1 MINKIIDGISKAIN
15 KEFGDDYE
23 IYTEE
28 IEQGLKEP
36 CFSIVCVNPTNN
48 LFRHNRYFRKN
59 KFCIHYFPSSK
70 EKRLECQQ
78 ILEKLYLILEYIE
91 IKEIFE
97 RKTITSKTMGTEMNG
112 EYDDGV
118 LHFFINYDMYVD
130 KVEEKT
136 TPMDSYDYTTDV
148 KEG

>member
-15 KEFGDDYE
+15 EEFGDDYE

-36 CFSIVCVNPTNN
+36 CFSIVCINPTNN
-48 LFRHNRYFRKN
+48 LFRQNKYFRQN

-78 ILEKLYLILEYIE
+78 VLEKLYLILEYIDIE
-91 IKEIFE
+91 EVFE
-97 RKTITSKTMGTEMNG
+97 GVKTINKTMGTEMNG
-112 EYDDGV
+112 ECSDGV
-118 LHFFINYDMYVD
+118 LNFFVNYDMYVN
-130 KVEEKT
+130 KLEEKT
-136 TPMDSYDYTTDV
+136 TSMNSFDYNTDV

>member
-15 KEFGDDYE
+15 EEFGDDYE

-36 CFSIVCVNPTNN
+36 CFSIVCINPTNN
-48 LFRHNRYFRKN
+48 LFRQNKYFRQN
-59 KFCIHYFPSSK
+59 KFCIHYFPFSK

-78 ILEKLYLILEYIE
+78 VLEKLYLILEYIDIE
-91 IKEIFE
+91 EVFE
-97 RKTITSKTMGTEMNG
+97 GVKTTNKTMGTEMNG
-112 EYDDGV
+112 EYSDGV
-118 LHFFINYDMYVD
+118 LNFFVNYDMYVN
-130 KVEEKT
+130 KLEEKT
-136 TPMDSYDYTTDV
+136 TSMNSYDYNTDV

>member
-15 KEFGDDYE
+15 KEFGNSYE

-36 CFSIVCVNPTNN
+36 CFSIVCINPTNN
-48 LFRHNRYFRKN
+48 LFRQNRYFRQN
-59 KFCIHYFPSSK
+59 QFCIHYFPSSK

-78 ILEKLYLILEYIE
+78 ILEKLYQILEYFEIE
-91 IKEIFE
+91 EIFE
-97 RKTITSKTMGTEMNG
+97 GKTSISKTMGTKMNG
-112 EYDDGV
+112 KYDDGV
-118 LHFFINYDMYVD
+118 LHFFVNYDMYVN
-130 KVEEKT
+130 KIEEKR
-136 TPMDSYDYTTDV
+136 TPMNSYDYTTDV

>member
-15 KEFGDDYE
+15 EEFGDDYE

-36 CFSIVCVNPTNN
+36 CFSIVCINPRNN
-48 LFRHNRYFRKN
+48 LFRQNKYFRQN

-78 ILEKLYLILEYIE
+78 VLEKLYLILEYIDIE
-91 IKEIFE
+91 EVFE
-97 RKTITSKTMGTEMNG
+97 GVKTTNKTMGTEMNG
-112 EYDDGV
+112 EYSDGV
-118 LHFFINYDMYVD
+118 LNFFVNYDMYVN
-130 KVEEKT
+130 KLEEKT
-136 TPMDSYDYTTDV
+136 TSMNSFDYNTDV

>member
-15 KEFGDDYE
+15 EEFGDDYE

-36 CFSIVCVNPTNN
+36 CFSIVCINPTNN
-48 LFRHNRYFRKN
+48 LFRQNKYFRQN

-78 ILEKLYLILEYIE
+78 VLEKLYLILEYIDIE
-91 IKEIFE
+91 EVFE
-97 RKTITSKTMGTEMNG
+97 SVKTINKTMGTEMNG
-112 EYDDGV
+112 EYSDGV
-118 LHFFINYDMYVD
+118 LNFFVNYDMYVN
-130 KVEEKT
+130 KLEEKT
-136 TPMDSYDYTTDV
+136 TSMNSFDYNTDV

>member
-15 KEFGDDYE
+15 EEFGDDYE

-36 CFSIVCVNPTNN
+36 CFSIVCINPTNN
-48 LFRHNRYFRKN
+48 LFRQNKYFRQN
-59 KFCIHYFPSSK
+59 KICIHYFPSSK

-78 ILEKLYLILEYIE
+78 VLEKLYLILEYIDIE
-91 IKEIFE
+91 EVFE
-97 RKTITSKTMGTEMNG
+97 GVKTINKTMGTEMNG
-112 EYDDGV
+112 EYSDGV
-118 LHFFINYDMYVD
+118 LNFFVNYDMYVN
-130 KVEEKT
+130 KLEEKT
-136 TPMDSYDYTTDV
+136 TSMNSFDYNTDV

>member
-28 IEQGLKEP
+28 IEQGLNEP
-36 CFSIVCVNPTNN
+36 CFSIVCIKPTNN
-48 LFRHNRYFRKN
+48 LFRQNRYFRKN
-59 KFCIHYFPSSK
+59 QFCIHYFPSSK

-78 ILEKLYLILEYIE
+78 VLERMYLILEYIE
-91 IKEIFE
+91 IEETFE
-97 RKTITSKTMGTEMNG
+97 GKVTITKTMGTEMNG
-112 EYDDGV
+112 EYNDGV
-118 LHFFINYDMYVD
+118 LNFFVNYDMYVD
-130 KVEEKT
+130 KMEEKT
-136 TPMDSYDYTTDV
+136 TPMDSYDYITDV

>member
-15 KEFGDDYE
+15 EEFGDDYE

-36 CFSIVCVNPTNN
+36 CFSIVCINPTNN
-48 LFRHNRYFRKN
+48 LFRQNKYFRQN

-78 ILEKLYLILEYIE
+78 VLEKLYLILEYIDIE
-91 IKEIFE
+91 EVFE
-97 RKTITSKTMGTEMNG
+97 GVKTINKTMGTEMNG
-112 EYDDGV
+112 EYSDGV
-118 LHFFINYDMYVD
+118 LNFFVNYDMYVN
-130 KVEEKT
+130 KLEEKT
-136 TPMDSYDYTTDV
+136 TLMNSFDYNTDV